1 MDIPKTLSSTY
12 KEGNFQIVRNKDPR
26 VKGTPEY
33 YMGNMQ
39 GMYSLFLKG
48 YAAYRYTPVKIDQ
61 LRAYAEGN
69 QSETFYKDYFAK
81 EKSTSTTQPV
91 SDVDGDGGWT
101 QQKEDKRK
109 GFMNVLWNV
118 VSPASKILSKM
129 NGMFMRAE
137 YDIVATPS
145 DPVSKNAIQESELQ
159 LWAVSRDIEFLKAY
173 FNVAGLN
180 MQEPEYTPETQEE
193 LTLYRERGGFKP
205 EHAMYIEQAT
215 FQSLKQST
223 WEELKSNLIKDLVTI
238 GLSGTKAY
246 CDDST
251 GTVKVKYIDPK
262 NAAIQYSRYHDHQDS
277 EWAFHTEQYS
287 ISELLERGIP
297 RHELENIAKEYS
309 GHYGNPTVDEFQNY
323 NVTNPDGTYKYDF
336 YKVSVLEG
344 EWIDCDTKQ
353 ELFRTNKYGHRRV
366 IPQEYGE
373 KIYDTDNAKTK
384 LTDIRKLY
392 KASWVIGTNVVFDY
406 GEATNY
412 IREGRGVRLNYTF
425 YRLDGKS
432 ITEQLQPIYDNFM
445 ILWLKYQNALA
456 QAVNQGYAIN
466 YDAISSLNLGGS
478 TASQEQIIKRFL
490 DTGIL
495 IFKQTDT
502 RGRVN
507 NGNLPVYELKGGL
520 GQAFTEFREGFNT
533 NVQLTEWITGINPL
547 ALGSAQDPNMPV
559 GTQEMAVASTNDTL
573 KPILDGVLNI
583 KKCSA
588 KNLMNLV
595 SIKVLYDEV
604 YQKTYTELIGARGVE
619 VLRIAAKSGAKYTV
633 SLEAKPTDL
642 EKKEIYESAK
652 IQLQNGRDGKPGIDE
667 ADFFKIMQL
676 LNSGGSLKL
685 AEMVLQ
691 SAIRRKVKEQQAFA
705 LQTQKLQ
712 QDGSLQ
718 QLQQKFEGEMMK
730 VQLKGVE
737 DRLTLIT
744 QGLVDARLQQQ
755 QTVAEAEL
763 QNMANQ
769 GQQPKAPQIQTQQ
782 L

>member
-1 MDIPKTLSSTY
+1 MNIPKSLSSKY
-12 KEGNFQIVRNKDPR
+12 KTGNFQIVRDKSPK
-26 VKGTPEY
+26 VKGTPAY
-33 YMGNMQ
+33 FLDNME

-48 YAAYRYTPVKIDQ
+48 HASYQHSPEKIDL

-69 QSETFYKDYFAK
+69 QSESFYKDYFAK
-81 EKSTSTTQPV
+81 EKTTSTPQPV
-91 SDVDGDGGWT
+91 SDVDGAGGWT
-101 QQKEDKRK
+101 QPKEDKRK

-118 VSPASKILSKM
+118 VSPAPKILSKM

-159 LWAVSRDIEFLKAY
+159 LWAVSKDLEFLKTY
-173 FNVAGLN
+173 FNVAGLD

-215 FQSLKQST
+215 SQSLKQSM
-223 WEELKSNLIKDLVTI
+223 WKELKARLIADLVNI
-238 GLSGTKAY
+238 KLAATKAY

-251 GTVKVKYIDPK
+251 GTVKIKYIDPK
-262 NAAIQYSRYHDHQDS
+262 SAAVQFSSYHDHQDS
-277 EWAFHTEQYS
+277 EWAFHVEQYS
-287 ISELLERGIP
+287 ISELVERGIP
-297 RHELENIAKEYS
+297 RHELEKVAKEYS
-309 GHYGNPTVDEFQNY
+309 GHYGNPTSDVFKDY
-323 NVTNPDGTYKYDF
+323 NVMNPDGTYKYDF

-353 ELFRTNKYGHRRV
+353 ELFRTNRYGHKRV

-373 KIYDTDNAKTK
+373 KVYDTDNAQTK
-384 LTDIRKLY
+384 FTDIRKLY
-392 KASWVIGTNVVFDY
+392 KACWVIGTDVVFDY

-425 YRLDGKS
+425 YKLSGKS
-432 ITEQLQPIYDNFM
+432 ITEQLIPIYDNFQ
-445 ILWLKYQNALA
+445 ILWLKYQNAIA

-466 YDAISSLNLGGS
+466 YDAISNLNLGGK
-478 TASQEQIIKRFL
+478 TATQEQIVKRFL
-490 DTGIL
+490 DTGTL

-502 RGRVN
+502 RGRMT
-507 NGNLPVYELKGGL
+507 NGNLPIYELKGGL
-520 GQAFTEFREGFNT
+520 GATFTEFREGFNT
-533 NVQLTEWITGINPL
+533 NIQMTEWITGINPL
-547 ALGSAQDPNMPV
+547 ALGTASDPNMPV

-583 KKCSA
+583 KECSA

-595 SIKVLYDEV
+595 SIKVLYDDV

-619 VLRIAAKSGAKYTV
+619 VLRIAAKSGARYTV
-633 SLEAKPTDL
+633 SLEAKPTDV

-652 IQLQNGRDGKPGIDE
+652 IALSNGRNGQAGIDE
-667 ADFFKIMQL
+667 SDFFKIIQM

-718 QLQQKFEGEMMK
+718 QMQQKFEGEMMK
-730 VQLKGVE
+730 VQMKGLE
-737 DRLTLIT
+737 DRMTLIT
-744 QGLVDARLQQQ
+744 QGLVDSRLQQQ
-755 QTVAEAEL
+755 QAVAEAEL

-769 GQQPKAPQIQTQQ
+769 GQQPQAPKI
-782 L
+782 